1 MRKERIFSLFLM
13 DDEVLVEGEPCGA
26 MEGWWVV
33 TDLAFRAD
41 ELSHLD
47 DYQVQSGVAGLAF
60 LVVSWGGV
68 AGQWLQFK
76 CLEMLLDT

>member
-1 MRKERIFSLFLM
+1 MVWAVVKDGEMRKERIFSLFLT

-26 MEGWWVV
+26 MEGWFSVGCMV

-47 DYQVQSGVAGLAF
+47 DYQV
-60 LVVSWGGV
+60 
-68 AGQWLQFK
+68 
-76 CLEMLLDT
+76 